1 MSTTKTLKL
10 IKELGVGAYGVVFRG
25 VETTSGMN
33 VAVKKSR
40 VSLRVKRTLLDH
52 EAKLIQSLSGHPAIP
67 TIHAYGRFEHFEYL
81 AMELGGE
88 SVKELAR
95 QNGGGLQLKT
105 VILLALKMIPLLQ
118 HIHSRGII
126 HRDVKPDHMLLSLS
140 DPSRIL
146 FIDYGIACPRS
157 QESSESAQRYDPE
170 AERRRVIGTL
180 KWASLN
186 THYGLHL
193 SWRDDLESL
202 AYVLLF
208 LLRGNLPW
216 VSSPEGSTITG
227 AAVRVRMAKMKWS
240 GSQLAQGHPPEFGQ
254 FLDQTRALAIDETP
268 PYERYVEVFE
278 NLYRRSGFSD
288 TDKSF
293 DWTPVPSEP
302 STLPQ
307 EENKPEKEPECKHR
321 LVPGQIVAAQLLHRA
336 SVLGITP
343 DDELWDVVESE
354 TSTVLRPAVVLKTW
368 TDEDDSLDRVTL
380 AALALGKCLDSGP
393 SVTIKPNC
401 LATVPPWPLD
411 ETYCYVFPQQ
421 VSYVVGTVRGD
432 TLGYRLHEE
441 HVSLLQREL
450 SGVTAAKFKLDT
462 PDRQALENLAEHD
475 DEGPL
480 LVRIEPLQLP
490 NEAESGVD
498 WTGTRGWFDDI
509 TSIYSA
515 RAIDNGWPWVHAVS
529 ASVDP
534 ELDDRAEFSDSYRGM
549 GEWDNRQQER
559 DETLTLRTLPP
570 GLPLREQEPI
580 PCIGEIIDECED
592 DNSDESDE
600 SDGSCT
606 DI

>member
-10 IKELGVGAYGVVFRG
+10 LKELGVGAYGVVLRG

-52 EAKLIQSLSGHPAIP
+52 EAKLVQSLSGHPAIP
-67 TIHAYGRFEHFEYL
+67 TIYAYGRFEHFEYL

-88 SVKELAR
+88 SVKALAQ
-95 QNGGGLQLKT
+95 QNEGGLQLKT
-105 VILLALKMIPLLQ
+105 VILLALQMIPLLQ
-118 HIHSRGII
+118 HIHSRGIV
-126 HRDVKPDHMLLSLS
+126 HRDVKPDHILLSLS

-157 QESSESAQRYDPE
+157 KETSPQRYNPE

-186 THYGLHL
+186 AHHGLHL

-202 AYVLLF
+202 AYVLIF

-216 VSSPEGSTITG
+216 ISSPEGSTIMG

-240 GSQLAQGHPPEFGQ
+240 GSQLVHGHPPEFGQ
-254 FLDQTRALAIDETP
+254 FLDQTRALAIDEAP
-268 PYERYVEVFE
+268 PYERYVELFE
-278 NLYRRSGFSD
+278 DLYRRSGFSD

-293 DWTPVPSEP
+293 DWTPVSSEP
-302 STLPQ
+302 SALPQ
-307 EENKPEKEPECKHR
+307 ENKLEKEPRRQRK
-321 LVPGQIVAAQLLHRA
+321 LVPGQIVAAQLLHQA

-343 DDELWDVVESE
+343 DDELWGIVESE
-354 TSTVLRPAVVLKTW
+354 TSASLRPAVVLKTW
-368 TDEDDSLDRVTL
+368 TDEDDGLERVTL
-380 AALALGKCLDSGP
+380 AALARGKGLDSGP
-393 SVTIKPNC
+393 SVTFGPGH
-401 LATVPPWPLD
+401 LETVPPWPLG
-411 ETYCYVFPQQ
+411 ETYCYVFPQP
-421 VSYVVGTVRGD
+421 VSYVVGMVRDGAP
-432 TLGYRLHEE
+432 GYRVREE
-441 HVSLLQREL
+441 DVSRLQREL
-450 SGVTAAKFKLDT
+450 AGVTAGKFKLNP
-462 PDRQALENLAEHD
+462 PDRQALEHLAEHD

-480 LVRIEPLQLP
+480 LIGIGPLQLP
-490 NEAESGVD
+490 NEEGCVD
-498 WTGTRGWFDDI
+498 WTGTRGWFDEI

-515 RAIDNGWPWVHAVS
+515 RAIDNGWPWVHPAS
-529 ASVDP
+529 ASADP
-534 ELDDRAEFSDSYRGM
+534 DSDDRAEFSDSYRGM

-570 GLPLREQEPI
+570 SLPLGEQEPI
-580 PCIGEIIDECED
+580 PCIGEIIDEYE
-592 DNSDESDE
+592 SDESEESDE

-606 DI
+606 DV